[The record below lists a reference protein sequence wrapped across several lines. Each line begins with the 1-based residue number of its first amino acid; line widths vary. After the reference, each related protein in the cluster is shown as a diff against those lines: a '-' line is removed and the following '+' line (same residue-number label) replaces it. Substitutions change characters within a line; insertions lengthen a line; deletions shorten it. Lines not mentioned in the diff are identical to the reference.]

1 MLGRVVAFTLRG
13 CSAFSVKYGMNP
25 LTVIHDFNT
34 GKEKNKKKQI
44 NYTETLSSQF
54 ALFKSCACY
63 IDLEHYQVRQSLV
76 SK

>member
-34 GKEKNKKKQI
+34 GKEKNKRSKSIILK
-44 NYTETLSSQF
+44 LSIHSSRC
-54 ALFKSCACY
+54 LNRVHV
-63 IDLEHYQVRQSLV
+63 ILI
-76 SK
+76 